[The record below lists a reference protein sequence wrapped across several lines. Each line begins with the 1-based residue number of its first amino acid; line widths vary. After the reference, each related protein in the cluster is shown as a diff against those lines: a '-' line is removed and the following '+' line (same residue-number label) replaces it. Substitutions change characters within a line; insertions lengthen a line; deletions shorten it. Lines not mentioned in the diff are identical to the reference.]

1 MLTTLIDEVCK
12 TTGINLKQLE
22 AIAVSAGPGS
32 YTGLRIG
39 ASVAKGLCYGLN
51 KPLIAVSTLAALAE
65 GIKEKIYDKETIL
78 MPVID
83 AGRNEI
89 YTALYRY
96 DGTEIWAPAPV
107 LLLESLK
114 IQLDGLGKITIGGNA
129 TDKCKAFF
137 KEETIKFSENVLFD
151 SKLMTTIA
159 YRKHLTRTY
168 ENPAYFEPHYLKN
181 SYVKP

>member
-1 MLTTLIDEVCK
+1 MLTTLIERLF
-12 TTGINLKQLE
+12 TGTGLMLKQLD

-65 GIKEKIYDKETIL
+65 GIKENIYERDCLL

-89 YTALYRY
+89 YTAIYSY
-96 DGTEIWAPAPV
+96 NGDEVWPPAPV
-107 LLLESLK
+107 LLDENIRMRLN
-114 IQLDGLGKITIGGNA
+114 GLGKITIGGNA
-129 TDKCKAFF
+129 THKCKLFF
-137 KEETIKFSENVLFD
+137 TEEIINFSENVLFD

-159 YRKHLTRTY
+159 YRKHLTHAY
-168 ENPAYFEPHYLKN
+168 EDPAYFEPHYLKN
-181 SYVKP
+181 SYVKH